1 MRRKITSHVN
11 IWVPSMV
18 KWTKKMLQF
27 TKTII
32 FLVKGLKVVAKRC
45 LNWISLRANLCYCVW
60 ILKCRKSSWD
70 LKYSSLKV
78 MLKSKWFEYSFRH
91 RFHDLNYFEVGIFFH
106 IPWIRYLLEGIMTR
120 FCGNPIIPMFFILLW
135 TNFRQSLV
143 RYHLLCTTS
152 FEICRIFLDLFYYYN
167 LIGFVD
173 EYDFEICMSFFFT
186 NSKLVYSFESLS
198 LNTT

>member
-70 LKYSSLKV
+70 LKYASLKV
-78 MLKSKWFEYSFRH
+78 MLKSKWLSLVLDIDFMTLTILKLEFSFIFLEFVIYLRASWQD
-91 RFHDLNYFEVGIFFH
+91 FVGIPLFLCFLFYFEQ
-106 IPWIRYLLEGIMTR
+106 
-120 FCGNPIIPMFFILLW
+120 ILDNHLFDI
-135 TNFRQSLV
+135 TYFAQ
-143 RYHLLCTTS
+143 HLLKYVEFS
-152 FEICRIFLDLFYYYN
+152 WIYFIIIIWLAL
-167 LIGFVD
+167 
-173 EYDFEICMSFFFT
+173 
-186 NSKLVYSFESLS
+186 
-198 LNTT
+198 